1 MKWFGIGKSSK
12 KEASAEG
19 TECVELFLI
28 KSDYDFQ

>member
-19 TECVELFLI
+19 TEIVEVFLI
-28 KSDYDFQ
+28 YSEYDSQ